1 MSLYSKVRI
10 PNQPSF
16 LKGRVLGWYS
26 HGATSA
32 VMAKLLVEQYPD
44 CEIVNC
50 SSTMAN
56 EHPDN
61 ARFMADVSRWIG
73 KDIVQLYA
81 EKYKDI
87 YDVFDKT
94 GWLVGVGGAR
104 CTQELK
110 RNVREQYQQVGDIH
124 CFGFTA
130 DEPERI
136 ERYKRDNPEL
146 YLLFPLLDNNL
157 SKQDCLNMLMQAGIK
172 LPAMYELGYKNNN
185 CIGCVK
191 GGKGY
196 WNKIRVDFP
205 EVFLAMVQREKK
217 MGAQIFKDV
226 SLENLD
232 PSAGN
237 YRSEFEV
244 ECGVTCTAFP
254 TQLAPDKWESAPSTG
269 IVPPLSLS
277 TSQSESTP
285 PTCG

>member
-1 MSLYSKVRI
+1 
-10 PNQPSF
+10 
-16 LKGRVLGWYS
+16 
-26 HGATSA
+26 
-32 VMAKLLVEQYPD
+32 MAKLLVEQCPD

-50 SSTMAN
+50 SGTMVN

-73 KDIVQLYA
+73 KDIVQLYS

-110 RNVREQYQQVGDIH
+110 RDVREKYQQVGDIH

-130 DEPERI
+130 DEPERV
-136 ERYKRDNPEL
+136 ERFKRDNPEL

-196 WNKIRVDFP
+196 WNKIRIDFP
-205 EVFLAMVQREKK
+205 EVFSAMVQREKK

-237 YRSEFEV
+237 YRSEFEL
-244 ECGVTCTAFP
+244 ECGVACGFP
-254 TQLAPDKWESAPSTG
+254 TPREPD
-269 IVPPLSLS
+269 SLKAGDS
-277 TSQSESTP
+277 CLLDVVKSESNLP
-285 PTCG
+285 A

>member
-1 MSLYSKVRI
+1 MIHI
-10 PNQPSF
+10 PNQPALF
-16 LKGRVLGWYS
+16 QGRVLGWYS

-32 VMAKLLVEQYPD
+32 AMAKLLVSQYPD

-73 KDIVQLYA
+73 KDVVQLYS

-110 RNVREQYQQVGDIH
+110 RHVRECYQQVGDIH

-130 DEPERI
+130 DEPERV
-136 ERYKRDNPEL
+136 ERFKRDNPEL

-205 EVFLAMVQREKK
+205 EVFGRMVQQER
-217 MGAQIFKDV
+217 MMSARIFKDV
-226 SLENLD
+226 YLD
-232 PSAGN
+232 ELPLNTGN
-237 YRSEFEV
+237 YSSELEL
-244 ECGVTCTAFP
+244 ECGVA
-254 TQLAPDKWESAPSTG
+254 
-269 IVPPLSLS
+269 
-277 TSQSESTP
+277 
-285 PTCG
+285 CGVTTNE

>member
-1 MSLYSKVRI
+1 MLSDSKVRI

-50 SSTMAN
+50 SSTMIN

-81 EKYKDI
+81 KDYKDI
-87 YDVFDKT
+87 FDVFDKT
-94 GWLVGVGGAR
+94 GWLVGHSMAR
-104 CTQELK
+104 CTIELK
-110 RNVREQYQQVGDIH
+110 RSVREKYQQVGDIH

-130 DEPERI
+130 DEPQRVERF
-136 ERYKRDNPEL
+136 KRDNPEL
-146 YLLFPLLDNNL
+146 YLLFPLLDINL
-157 SKQDCLNMLMQAGIK
+157 SKQDCLNMLISAGIE
-172 LPAMYELGYKNNN
+172 LPAMYKLGYKNNN

-196 WNKIRVDFP
+196 WNKIRIDFP
-205 EVFLAMVQREKK
+205 EVFERMAQQERK
-217 MGAQIFKDV
+217 MSARIFKDV
-226 SLENLD
+226 YLD
-232 PSAGN
+232 ELPRDVGN
-237 YRSEFEV
+237 YSSELEL
-244 ECGVTCTAFP
+244 ECGVTCGFP
-254 TQLAPDKWESAPSTG
+254 TMRAADAIEPRR
-269 IVPPLSLS
+269 
-277 TSQSESTP
+277 
-285 PTCG
+285 